1 MPGNNETTRLQY
13 SELGSTDL
21 ILVSFSNQR
30 TLLLISLYS
39 IIKEPEESDTH
50 VELDNLKAEVN
61 NLKGEV
67 AHQRTLR
74 EMESELRSS
83 RRSLKEAEL
92 QIQDARA
99 RETAAEADRS
109 VKRLSSS
116 LSYLKES
123 MSDSSDVNTGRE
135 LLLKKLLTAELGIGT
150 IGRQVDLLKE
160 SLRFLIRVSKSIYDS
175 YYINNYYS
183 GIIIGSFPFSY
194 SCS

>member
-1 MPGNNETTRLQY
+1 M
-13 SELGSTDL
+13 
-21 ILVSFSNQR
+21 
-30 TLLLISLYS
+30 
-39 IIKEPEESDTH
+39 
-50 VELDNLKAEVN
+50 N

-92 QIQDARA
+92 QIQDARG

-109 VKRLSSS
+109 VRRLPSS

-160 SLRFLIRVSKSIYDS
+160 SLRFLIRASKSIFS
-175 YYINNYYS
+175 S
-183 GIIIGSFPFSY
+183 SIIIINTGRIIPFLLLVLVKLLNRVACFRTS
-194 SCS
+194 